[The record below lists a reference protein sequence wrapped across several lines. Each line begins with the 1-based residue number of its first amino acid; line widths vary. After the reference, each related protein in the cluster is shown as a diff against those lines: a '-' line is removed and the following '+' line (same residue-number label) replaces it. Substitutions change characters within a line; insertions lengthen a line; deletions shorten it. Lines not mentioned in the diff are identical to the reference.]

1 MDAINER
8 FKAARKECGKSQESW
23 GTILGITRAGVC
35 DIEAGR
41 RSVTEKHIK
50 LLSVDSIDGK
60 FLNEEWLRTGKGEM
74 FIPLSRDEEI
84 ARFAGEMIKED
95 DTFKKKLIS
104 VLARLDEKD
113 WEDLERIAKNF
124 IKKD

>member
-23 GTILGITRAGVC
+23 GAILGITRAGVC

-60 FLNEEWLRTGKGEM
+60 FLSEEWLRTGKGEM

-84 ARFAGEMIKED
+84 ARFVGEMIKED

-113 WEDLERIAKNF
+113 WKDLERIAKNF